1 MHTEPLSNAAACSE
15 RSLWL
20 LITHCASCNLK
31 KQVSLL
37 LIFFFFFSFY
47 CCRAVHFH
55 LSGTPLTTV
64 YNSIYSMKRTKEHL
78 DHTYGPEMVW
88 VASLLLFNPPFP
100 WLFWTTQLSL
110 PDMVLYCKK
119 HIIREHAP
127 FVYVWGFVRAHV
139 CLCVPFS
146 QSRHGAET
154 EGGEFDICKLNSAQT
169 WQWWSV
175 VHSSRDCLYL
185 RSCLW
190 VLQQACPLHR
200 PQPQHQLAHLLMT
213 VLENQ
218 IHTRYMFYQLE
229 LAGEGVGVC
238 VSRCV
243 FFSPSVS
250 PCKIRCP

>member
-37 LIFFFFFSFY
+37 LNFTEMYIFTWVKHHSQHTQKIPLIIRMDRKGFGVHLFS
-47 CCRAVHFH
+47 
-55 LSGTPLTTV
+55 S
-64 YNSIYSMKRTKEHL
+64 SI
-78 DHTYGPEMVW
+78 
-88 VASLLLFNPPFP
+88 PPFP
-100 WLFWTTQLSL
+100 RLFWTTKLSL
-110 PDMVLYCKK
+110 SDMVLYCKK
-119 HIIREHAP
+119 HIIRERAP
-127 FVYVWGFVRAHV
+127 FVYAWGFERAHV

-185 RSCLW
+185 RSCPW

-200 PQPQHQLAHLLMT
+200 PQPQPQLAHLLMT

-229 LAGEGVGVC
+229 LAGERIGVC